1 MKEIIKF
8 AGVLGLVMLIA
19 AGALA
24 YVNGITKPRILAQ
37 QKKDLEAGLYA
48 VLPGSESGV
57 VVVHQLDEGL
67 TYYEGFASSDTSGL
81 IGYALPVI
89 SKGYSSNVRTLVG
102 IDTSGEII
110 ALKVLFQQE
119 TPGLGTRIEEV
130 RSGATEPWFTTQ
142 FKGKYARDVLVDK
155 DGGDIQ
161 SITGATITSR
171 AVTNG
176 IRNTTD
182 RFMKSIGQETS
193 KLE

>member
-1 MKEIIKF
+1 
-8 AGVLGLVMLIA
+8 MLIA

-37 QKKDLEAGLYA
+37 QKKDLTAGLYA

-57 VVVHQLDEGL
+57 IVEHQSDDGL
-67 TYYEGFASSDTSGL
+67 TYYAGFARPDTSNL
-81 IGYALPVI
+81 IGYALPVV

-102 IDTSGEII
+102 IDSVGKII

-119 TPGLGTRIEEV
+119 TPGLGTRIEEI
-130 RSGATEPWFTTQ
+130 RSGDTSPWFTTQ
-142 FKGKYARDVLVDK
+142 FRGKNAQDVLVDK

-171 AVTNG
+171 AVTDG
-176 IRNTTD
+176 IRTTAD
-182 RFMKSIGQETS
+182 RFLKSIAQETS
-193 KLE
+193 KVE

>member
-1 MKEIIKF
+1 MKEIIKY

-37 QKKDLEAGLYA
+37 QKKDLTAGLYA

-57 VVVHQLDEGL
+57 IIEHQPGDGL
-67 TYYEGFASSDTSGL
+67 TYYAGFARQDTSEL
-81 IGYALPVI
+81 IGYALPVV

-102 IDTSGEII
+102 IDSVGQII

-130 RSGATEPWFTTQ
+130 RSGQTQPWFITQ
-142 FKGKYARDVLVDK
+142 FKGKSAQHVLVDK

-171 AVTNG
+171 AVTDG
-176 IRNTTD
+176 IRTTAD
-182 RFMKSIGQETS
+182 RFLKSIAQETS
-193 KLE
+193 KVE

>member
-1 MKEIIKF
+1 MREIIKF
-8 AGVLGLVMLIA
+8 ACVLGLVMLIA

-37 QKKDLEAGLYA
+37 QEKDLKAGIYA

-57 VVVHQLDEGL
+57 VIAHQFGEAL
-67 TYYEGFASSDTSGL
+67 TWYAGFATSDTSGL
-81 IGYALPVI
+81 IGYALPVV

-102 IDTSGEII
+102 IDSAGQII

-130 RSGATEPWFTTQ
+130 RSGAAEPWFTTQ
-142 FKGKYARDVLVDK
+142 FKGKTARDVLVDK

-171 AVTNG
+171 AVTDG
-176 IRNTTD
+176 IRAMAD
-182 RFMKSIGQETS
+182 RFMKSIGQESS
-193 KLE
+193 KVE